1 MSRLAKELAKVSL
14 LQTTGVTSQTATRGA
29 AAAATAAQPRL
40 KKFDIYRWNPDVPGQ
55 KPYKQT
61 YEGKIL
67 DGPISAVYLHSG
79 GLYFWIV

>member
-1 MSRLAKELAKVSL
+1 MSRLAIELAKVPL
-14 LQTTGVTSQTATRGA
+14 LQSTGVSASAVRGA

-61 YEGKIL
+61 YEGML
-67 DGPISAVYLHSG
+67 YPIPD
-79 GLYFWIV
+79 

>member
-1 MSRLAKELAKVSL
+1 MAKLPM
-14 LQTTGVTSQTATRGA
+14 LQSTGVTSTAVRGA

-61 YEGKIL
+61 YEGKNPNIF
-67 DGPISAVYLHSG
+67 GQNPYKQT
-79 GLYFWIV
+79 